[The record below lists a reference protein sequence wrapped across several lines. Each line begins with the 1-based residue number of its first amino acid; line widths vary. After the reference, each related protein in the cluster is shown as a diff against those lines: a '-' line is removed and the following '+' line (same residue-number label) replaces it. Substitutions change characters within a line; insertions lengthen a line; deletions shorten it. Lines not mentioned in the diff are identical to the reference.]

1 MAETSPAA
9 PTSAPAKA
17 PKKKKTSLKP
27 KKTSP
32 SVSDLIVKAV
42 LASNE
47 CHGLSLARL
56 KKAFAAGGY
65 DVEKNNIRVKLAIKS
80 MVSKG
85 ALVQTKGASGSFK
98 INKKQAEAK
107 EKAGKEN
114 EAPKK
119 KPVAKLNPIGARGH
133 RHGEPKCLR
142 YPGPQ
147 HFRHTQECWGKEDQ
161 GYPE

>member
-85 ALVQTKGASGSFK
+85 ALVQTKVYCKLAKWQERS
-98 INKKQAEAK
+98 KQLANPPE
-107 EKAGKEN
+107 EKLTGR
-114 EAPKK
+114 AP
-119 KPVAKLNPIGARGH
+119 PP
-133 RHGEPKCLR
+133 P
-142 YPGPQ
+142 
-147 HFRHTQECWGKEDQ
+147 
-161 GYPE
+161 